1 MLTFLNVVLVLSVAV
16 FASMPFV
23 FIWAAYADDKDNNSI
38 PPQIDLWNNN
48 PHDTRPVPPE
58 IDLQR

>member
-1 MLTFLNVVLVLSVAV
+1 MVLSVAV

-23 FIWAAYADDKDNNSI
+23 FIWSAYADNKDNNST
-38 PPQIDLWNNN
+38 PPQIDLWNDN